1 LRLRVTPNPEAF
13 RRLRSSLEGLE
24 LSNADKAG
32 PLLREMDLV
41 HVRQVKT
48 AFSGEGATVPTG
60 PWPRLSPR
68 YAAWKKRQV
77 GRKKMLRL
85 TDDLYQKATM
95 PGHPDHVRMFTPPF
109 RLGFGYR
116 DEAGF
121 YNQEGGIHL
130 PKRSVVDKDAV
141 DLWEL
146 RETLRA
152 FYMKRMRQVTRGLG
166 RLRA

>member
-1 LRLRVTPNPEAF
+1 LRLRFTPKPEAF
-13 RRLRSSLEGLE
+13 RRLRSTVDALE

-41 HVRQVKT
+41 HVRQVKA

-68 YAAWKKRQV
+68 YAAWKRRQV
-77 GRKKMLRL
+77 GRKKILRL
-85 TDDLYQKATM
+85 TDKLFRKATQ
-95 PGHPDHVRMFTPPF
+95 PGNPDHVRMFTPPF
-109 RLGFGYR
+109 RLSFGFR

-121 YNQEGGIHL
+121 YHQEGGIHL

-146 RETLRA
+146 REALRT
-152 FYMKRMRQVTRGLG
+152 FYVKRMRQVTRGLG